1 MKTKYILK
9 RVLIAIPTFFGITV
23 LAYIISSMAPA
34 ARWICFWPIPV

>member
-23 LAYIISSMAPA
+23 LAYIISSMAPGSPLDS
-34 ARWICFWPIPV
+34 FWPIPV